1 MSDLYEEYGLEIEE
15 DLSIAESPSTAKK
28 PAPVKKSGGWLRTI
42 IALGLGVVVGAGGV
56 IGGGF
61 LALNTPVRPALE
73 FLGGFAD
80 IDYEKE
86 IQNKLLS
93 EEYEDKTVLEILAE
107 LATVLEDK
115 NLVGV
120 NNIVPALGEYL
131 LKMTNKLES

>member
-107 LATVLEDK
+107 TFHVSAFIFSQKHLIFRPQSFIM
-115 NLVGV
+115 GIS
-120 NNIVPALGEYL
+120 NIL
-131 LKMTNKLES
+131 